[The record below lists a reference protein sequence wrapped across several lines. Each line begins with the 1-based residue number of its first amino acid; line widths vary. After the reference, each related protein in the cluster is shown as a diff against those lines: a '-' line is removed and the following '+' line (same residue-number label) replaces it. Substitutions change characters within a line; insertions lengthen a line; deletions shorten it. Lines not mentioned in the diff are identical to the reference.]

1 MDARGLGW
9 VILLAAVSLTVALG
23 VFGVGH
29 GGFADTNLDMRI
41 NYLAGEIW
49 HRGWSAYT
57 HAPPG
62 PADPWLSDA
71 VSEYDFAYPP
81 QIAPLCLLL
90 AAWSP
95 VGARILMTGLNV
107 TAAALLAALC
117 VYLVREPQPDGGPPP
132 ADASSWFIPAIV
144 IGNFATAFVIWAG
157 QTTLIATLA
166 LMLAWQCGRRDRWLI
181 GGALL
186 AVSSIK
192 PQLSFLVM
200 IWLVLERRWRMLAAA
215 AVGVAVLAALPIAI
229 SGPIGVITEWSAA
242 AVRYAS
248 GPYNTLGS
256 RMVFGLGNV
265 LAIAGVPSSFLLPV
279 AVVVVGSLWY
289 FRTSF
294 ADEDLLALLVGL
306 SMLFGFSHSY
316 DIAALMP
323 LVPAF
328 WRHVHSRVIAS
339 LVALVLLVVVTLPN
353 SLLEPYVSPLLL
365 QLRVLA
371 LLAALCW
378 LTTLSVKRAAL
389 GAGIV
394 PAVSMT
400 PYDVRDHGAGQRTRL

>member
-1 MDARGLGW
+1 M
-9 VILLAAVSLTVALG
+9 ILLAAVSLTVALG

-29 GGFADTNLDMRI
+29 GGLADTNLDMRI
-41 NYLAGEIW
+41 LYLAGEIW

-62 PADPWLSDA
+62 PVDPWLTDA

-107 TAAALLAALC
+107 AAAALLAAVC

-132 ADASSWFIPAIV
+132 ADSSSWFIPAIV

-166 LMLAWQCGRRDRWLI
+166 LMVGWQCARRDRWLI

-186 AVSSIK
+186 AVASIK

-200 IWLVLERRWRMLAAA
+200 LWIVLERRWRVLAAA
-215 AVGVAVLAALPIAI
+215 AVGVVVLAAVPIAI
-229 SGPIGVITEWSAA
+229 SGPLGVITEWSAA
-242 AVRYAS
+242 AMRYAS

-256 RMVFGLGNV
+256 RMIFGLGNV
-265 LAIAGVPSSFLLPV
+265 LALVGVGSSFLLPV
-279 AVVVVGSLWY
+279 ALLIVAALWY
-289 FRTSF
+289 FRASI

-306 SMLFGFSHSY
+306 SLLFGFSHSY

-328 WRHVHSRVIAS
+328 WRHVHSRVTAS
-339 LVALVLLVVVTLPN
+339 LVAFVLLVAVTLPN

-365 QLRVLA
+365 QFRVVA

-378 LTTLSVKRAAL
+378 LTALSVKHSAP
-389 GAGIV
+389 GAGVV
-394 PAVSMT
+394 PEAGMR
-400 PYDVRDHGAGQRTRL
+400 PYKV

>member
-1 MDARGLGW
+1 MDARRLGW
-9 VILLAAVSLTVALG
+9 VILLVAVSLTVALG

-29 GGFADTNLDMRI
+29 GGLADTNLDMRFL
-41 NYLAGEIW
+41 YLAGEVW
-49 HRGWSAYT
+49 RRGLSAYT
-57 HAPPG
+57 HAPSG
-62 PADPWLSDA
+62 PVDPWLSDA
-71 VSEYDFAYPP
+71 MARYDFAYPP
-81 QIAPLCLLL
+81 QVAPLCLLL

-107 TAAALLAALC
+107 AAAAVLAAVC
-117 VYLVREPQPDGGPPP
+117 VYLAREPQPHAGPPP
-132 ADASSWFIPAIV
+132 ADSSSWFIPALV

-166 LMLAWQCGRRDRWLI
+166 LMVGWHCARRDRWMI

-186 AVSSIK
+186 AISTIK

-200 IWLVLERRWRMLAAA
+200 VWLVLERRWRVLAAA
-215 AVGVAVLAALPIAI
+215 AAGVVVLAAVPIAI
-229 SGPIGVITEWSAA
+229 SGPVGVITEWSAA

-256 RMVFGLGNV
+256 RMIFGLGNL
-265 LAIAGVPSSFLLPV
+265 LAVAGVSSSFLLPV
-279 AVVVVGSLWY
+279 PILVVGSLWY
-289 FRTSF
+289 YRASF

-328 WRHVHSRVIAS
+328 WRHVHSRAIAS
-339 LVALVLLVVVTLPN
+339 LVALVLLLVVTLPN

-365 QLRVLA
+365 HLRVAGLF
-371 LLAALCW
+371 AALCW
-378 LTTLSVKRAAL
+378 LLVMSAGRA
-389 GAGIV
+389 GHRNRAGE
-394 PAVSMT
+394 AVT
-400 PYDVRDHGAGQRTRL
+400 PFELWRDV

>member
-29 GGFADTNLDMRI
+29 GGLADTNLDMRI
-41 NYLAGEIW
+41 LYLAGEIW

-57 HAPPG
+57 HAPPV
-62 PADPWLSDA
+62 PVDPWLSDA
-71 VSEYDFAYPP
+71 ASEYDFAYPP

-107 TAAALLAALC
+107 AAAALLAALC
-117 VYLVREPQPDGGPPP
+117 VYLAREPQPDGGPPP
-132 ADASSWFIPAIV
+132 ADSSSWLIPAIV

-166 LMLAWQCGRRDRWLI
+166 LMLGWQCARRDRWLI
-181 GGALL
+181 GGVLL
-186 AVSSIK
+186 AVASIK

-200 IWLVLERRWRMLAAA
+200 LWIVLERRWR
-215 AVGVAVLAALPIAI
+215 VLAVTAAGIVVLAVLPIAI
-229 SGPIGVITEWSAA
+229 SGPLGVITEWSAA
-242 AVRYAS
+242 AVGYAG

-256 RMVFGLGNV
+256 RMIFGLGNV
-265 LAIAGVPSSFLLPV
+265 LAIAGVRSSFLLPV
-279 AVVVVGSLWY
+279 AVVVVGALWY
-289 FRTSF
+289 YR
-294 ADEDLLALLVGL
+294 ARVAEEDLLALLVGL

-316 DIAALMP
+316 DIAALIP

-328 WRHVHSRVIAS
+328 WRHVHSRVIPS
-339 LVALVLLVVVTLPN
+339 LVALALLLIVTLPN

-378 LTTLSVKRAAL
+378 LTTLSVKRAAP
-389 GAGIV
+389 GAGVV
-394 PAVSMT
+394 PAGGMT
-400 PYDVRDHGAGQRTRL
+400 PYDIRDHGAGQRTRL

>member
-29 GGFADTNLDMRI
+29 GGLADTNLDMRI
-41 NYLAGEIW
+41 LYLAGEIW

-71 VSEYDFAYPP
+71 ISGYDFAYPP

-95 VGARILMTGLNV
+95 VGARILMTGLNIV
-107 TAAALLAALC
+107 AAALLAALC
-117 VYLVREPQPDGGPPP
+117 VYLAREPQPDGGPPP
-132 ADASSWFIPAIV
+132 ADSSSLFIPAIV

-166 LMLAWQCGRRDRWLI
+166 LMVGWLCARRGRWLI

-186 AVSSIK
+186 AVASIK

-200 IWLVLERRWRMLAAA
+200 IWIVLERRWRVLAAA
-215 AVGVAVLAALPIAI
+215 AVGVVVLAALPIAI
-229 SGPIGVITEWSAA
+229 SGPLGVITEWSAA
-242 AVRYAS
+242 AVRYAG

-256 RMVFGLGNV
+256 RMIFGLGNV
-265 LAIAGVPSSFLLPV
+265 LAIAGVGSSFLIAV
-279 AVVVVGSLWY
+279 AILVVGALWY
-289 FRTSF
+289 FRASI
-294 ADEDLLALLVGL
+294 ADEDLLALLVGISL
-306 SMLFGFSHSY
+306 LFGFSHSY

-328 WRHVHSRVIAS
+328 WRHVHDRAPVS
-339 LVALVLLVVVTLPN
+339 LLALSLMLVVTFPN
-353 SLLEPYVSPLLL
+353 SLLESYLPPLLL
-365 QLRVLA
+365 HLRVVA
-371 LLAALCW
+371 LSVAVCW
-378 LTTLSVKRAAL
+378 LIAMSIKRTAAGCEVAPEREL
-389 GAGIV
+389 
-394 PAVSMT
+394 T
-400 PYDVRDHGAGQRTRL
+400 QFRL